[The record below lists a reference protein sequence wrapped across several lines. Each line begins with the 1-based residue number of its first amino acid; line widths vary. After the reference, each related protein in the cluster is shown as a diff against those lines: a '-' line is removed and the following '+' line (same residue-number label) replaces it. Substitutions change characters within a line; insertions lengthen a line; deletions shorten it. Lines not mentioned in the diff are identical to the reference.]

1 MSKHNNFIFDQGETE
16 GETMKLNEMY
26 YNCTE
31 CSSPIEILY
40 INEKANIIEFK
51 CSINKHIKKLSIKE
65 YMKKM
70 KKFNN
75 KNINDEVCI
84 VDNHNKKYEFYCL
97 DCNKHL
103 CKECIKTRDH
113 INHSKKIIIEIQ
125 PNEKEL
131 KIMENV
137 IKYCEDKINNL
148 VKDKF
153 NKIKEMNNKKKNPK
167 IN

>member
-1 MSKHNNFIFDQGETE
+1 MLFTYRNI
-16 GETMKLNEMY
+16 
-26 YNCTE
+26 
-31 CSSPIEILY
+31 Y
-40 INEKANIIEFK
+40 INEKTNIIEFK

-103 CKECIKTRDH
+103 CKECIKTRAH

-137 IKYCEDKINNL
+137 IKHYEDKINNL

-153 NKIKEMNNKKKNPK
+153 NKRNEK
-167 IN
+167 

>member
-1 MSKHNNFIFDQGETE
+1 MSKQKNFIFEQGETE
-16 GETMKLNEMY
+16 CETMKLKEMY

-40 INEKANIIEFK
+40 INEKTNIIEFK

-125 PNEKEL
+125 PSEKEL
-131 KIMENV
+131 KIVENV
-137 IKYCEDKINNL
+137 IKYYEDKIDNL
-148 VKDKF
+148 VEDKF
-153 NKIKEMNNKKKNPK
+153 KKKKEMNNKKKE
-167 IN
+167 